1 MTEINRVLFE
11 KISKI
16 PLFSAEATVDFI
28 SNETNIDKNLFN
40 IDSSGNI
47 IYKKD
52 DARTLYL
59 FRISP
64 FAIYINDYV
73 VSSTDDEELKKLEDK
88 ECFLQEKFIGKL
100 IKKEDKIILN
110 PNCNIENKKIYN
122 LDVRIKCKGN
132 KLYSNY
138 ISSQAI
144 IFLIINLLKET
155 NGNIAFGLT
164 NQFLSGLVGAVE
176 VVKESNFTNV
186 LVVTTSKEEETCK
199 KDKGCAIVIKDGN
212 CLASPKIYNKLMEFS
227 DQLFL
232 GKKDNV
238 LEKISI
244 ISKDMQVGGV
254 YLPLVKDESS
264 HILCKDIEKTCN
276 LLLKST
282 AVL

>member
-1 MTEINRVLFE
+1 MNEVNRILFE

-28 SNETNIDKNLFN
+28 ANETNIDKNLFN
-40 IDSSGNI
+40 IDTSGNI

-52 DARTLYL
+52 GEKTLYL

-64 FAIYINDYV
+64 LVIYVNGFV
-73 VSSTDDEELKKLEDK
+73 VSSTDDEYLKKLKDK
-88 ECFLQEKFIGKL
+88 KCFLQEKSIGKL
-100 IKKEDKIILN
+100 IEKDGKIILS
-110 PNCNIENKKIYN
+110 PYCKSEDKKIYN
-122 LDVRIKCKGN
+122 LDTQINCKGDE
-132 KLYSNY
+132 LYGNY

-176 VVKESNFTNV
+176 VVKESSFANV
-186 LVVTTSKEEETCK
+186 LVVTTAKEEETCK
-199 KDKGCAIVIKDGN
+199 KDKGCALVIKDGN

-227 DQLFL
+227 EQLYF

-244 ISKDMQVGGV
+244 ISKNMQVGGV
-254 YLPLVKDESS
+254 YLPLVKDESP